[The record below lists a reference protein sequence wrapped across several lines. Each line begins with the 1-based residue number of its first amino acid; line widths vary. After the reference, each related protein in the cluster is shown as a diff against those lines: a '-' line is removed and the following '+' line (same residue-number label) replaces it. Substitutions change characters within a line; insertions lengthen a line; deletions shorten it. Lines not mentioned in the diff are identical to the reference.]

1 MIPMDGVSSSCR
13 CAGPCLRS
21 GALSS
26 GIGVPGGRLQS
37 STLLR
42 PPVNRL
48 SAPPGAHQGAD
59 GSGPYLL
66 RHHLSGRVRRACG
79 GLLDG
84 AMRMYSLMA
93 CLLMPVTSAVDEA
106 KPFGLP
112 SRLVSET
119 WFPKLSCCSLNDS
132 HKIFRFFRAAA
143 FSIPDCAACLP
154 NTSQPSWENHTTI

>member
-106 KPFGLP
+106 KPVCP
-112 SRLVSET
+112 RPVKVET
-119 WFPKLSCCSLNDS
+119 KFPLSVCSFSDS